1 MKPTAIVQ
9 ANFIDKVVTFVSPES
24 GARRQRARSALAIS
38 GAYVGARYDRRQ
50 TREWFVSRGSA
61 DADTLIDI
69 VTLRPRSRDLVRN
82 APIATGA
89 VNTVVQNAVGTGLA
103 LQPTPDINV
112 LGWSEE
118 QGRAWGQTVGH
129 EFEMW
134 ADSPDCDITR
144 TQNFYEVQR
153 LVMRSMLESGDV
165 FSLLPMRKLPFGT
178 YKTCF
183 QIIEADRIHSPN
195 GDGVLAK
202 DPNNSELKTANKVW
216 GGVEVDANGAPAA
229 YHILKRHPGASDFS
243 GYGAIAGAYDRVLA
257 FGVKTGRRNVLHI
270 YDRLRP
276 DQRRGVPY
284 LAPVMELLK
293 QLDRYTEAEIMAA
306 VITAMFTVFVKTE
319 TGAEGFA
326 APAGSTVQTDE
337 LELGNGKIV
346 GLAPGEEVQFPN
358 SMRPNAG
365 FDPFVTSI
373 LRQIGVALE
382 LPFEILIKHFTASY
396 SAARAAMLEAWKFY
410 KGRRVFVAS
419 RFCQPVF
426 EAWMDE
432 AVAIGRIDAP
442 GYFTDPLMRRAYLR
456 AEWVGDAP
464 GQIDPQKEAD
474 AAVTRIEAGMSTL
487 KKETMELTGQN
498 WADLHP
504 QRAREHQMRVDA
516 GLEPAIL
523 NATATEPVGP
533 KPGAPATPSGSDLET
548 APPAG
553 GGK

>member
-1 MKPTAIVQ
+1 ML
-9 ANFIDKVVTFVSPES
+9 
-24 GARRQRARSALAIS
+24 ALS

-50 TREWFVSRGSA
+50 TRDWFASRGSA
-61 DADTLIDI
+61 DADTLTDI

-82 APIATGA
+82 APIASGA

-103 LQPTPDINV
+103 LQPTPDIDV
-112 LGWSEE
+112 LGWTEDQAHDWS
-118 QGRAWGQTVGH
+118 RTVGH

-153 LVMRSMLESGDV
+153 LVIRSMLESGDV
-165 FSLLPMRKLPFGT
+165 FSLLPMRPLPFGI

-195 GDGVLAK
+195 GNGQPVK
-202 DPNNSELKTANKVW
+202 NSDIANKVW
-216 GGVEVDANGAPAA
+216 GGVEVDAAGAPVA
-229 YHILKRHPGASDFS
+229 YHILKRHPGSLDFS
-243 GYGAIAGAYDRVLA
+243 GYGNDIAGQYDRVEA
-257 FGVKTGRRNVLHI
+257 FGKKTGRRNVLHI
-270 YDRLRP
+270 FDRLRP
-276 DQRRGVPY
+276 DQNRGVPY

-306 VITAMFTVFVKTE
+306 VLTSFYTVFIKTE
-319 TGAEGFA
+319 TGELGVPVPA
-326 APAGSTVQTDE
+326 APAGKATDM
-337 LELGNGKIV
+337 ELG
-346 GLAPGEEVQFPN
+346 PGMINVLNPNEEVQFPN
-358 SMRPNAG
+358 AMRPNAG

-410 KGRRVFVAS
+410 KNRRTFVAS

-432 AVAIGRIDAP
+432 AVAIGRISAP

-474 AAVTRIEAGMSTL
+474 AAVTRIEAGLSTL

-498 WADLHP
+498 WDDLHP
-504 QRAREHQMRVDA
+504 QRVKEHQARVAA

-523 NATATEPVGP
+523 NATATEPVT
-533 KPGAPATPSGSDLET
+533 GAPSDPQDNGGSD
-548 APPAG
+548 ADKADNA
-553 GGK
+553 K

>member
-1 MKPTAIVQ
+1 MANPIALVQ
-9 ANFIDKVVTFVSPES
+9 ANFLDKVVTFLSPES
-24 GARRQRARSALAIS
+24 GARRQRARSMLALS

-50 TREWFVSRGSA
+50 TRDWWASRGSA

-103 LQPTPDINV
+103 LQPSPDINV
-112 LGWSEE
+112 LGWTEE
-118 QGRAWGQTVGH
+118 QGLEWSQNLSH

-134 ADSPDCDITR
+134 ADSYDCDITR
-144 TQNFYEVQR
+144 TQNFYEAQR
-153 LVMRSMLESGDV
+153 LVIRSMLESGDV
-165 FSLLPMRKLPFGT
+165 FSLLPMRPLPFGI

-183 QIIEADRIHSPN
+183 QVVEADRIHSPN
-195 GDGVLAK
+195 GDGSLAK
-202 DPNNSELKTANKVW
+202 DPGDATFSTTNKVW
-216 GGVEVDANGAPAA
+216 GGVEVDAAGAPVA

-243 GYGAIAGAYDRVLA
+243 GFGLTAGTYDRVLA
-257 FGVKTGRRNVLHI
+257 FGAKTGRRNVLHV

-284 LAPVMELLK
+284 LAPVMELIK

-306 VITAMFTVFVKTE
+306 VVTSMYTVFITSE
-319 TGAEGFA
+319 TGD
-326 APAGSTVQTDE
+326 AGMASSTPGTPVKDGE
-337 LELGNGKIV
+337 IE
-346 GLAPGEEVQFPN
+346 LAPGKVVGLNPDEDVKFPN
-358 SMRPNAG
+358 AMRPNAG

-410 KGRRVFVAS
+410 KNRRAFVAS

-432 AVAIGRIDAP
+432 AVAIGRIEAP
-442 GYFTDPLMRRAYLR
+442 GYFSDPLMRRAYLR

-474 AAVTRIEAGMSTL
+474 AAISRIDAGMSTL

-504 QRAREHQMRVDA
+504 QRAKEHQLRVAA

-523 NATATEPVGP
+523 NAAATELI
-533 KPGAPATPSGSDLET
+533 APAAPAPDET
-548 APPAG
+548 GDAEKADNA
-553 GGK
+553 K